1 MTQQTGRKSRLG
13 QAGVTTSSVLLNVV
27 FIWGAHILEDLQILP
42 RREAYLV
49 SLLIAGV
56 LLLVIPSKDP
66 IAARPMIFNLIAVV
80 AGYGI
85 LEKLYPWLVQLTNP
99 RLAIVIS
106 IVLTLS
112 VALVLQAFFRPRA
125 RLRPASD

>member
-1 MTQQTGRKSRLG
+1 MG
-13 QAGVTTSSVLLNVV
+13 QAGVTTRGFLVNAV
-27 FIWGAHILEDLQILP
+27 FIGGTHILEDLWNVP

-49 SLLIAGV
+49 SLLILGI
-56 LLLVIPSKDP
+56 LLLMIPSKNP
-66 IAARPMIFNLIAVV
+66 FGARPMIFNLIAVV

-85 LEKLYPWLVQLTNP
+85 LVKLYPWLVQLTNP

-125 RLRPASD
+125 RSRPASD

>member
-1 MTQQTGRKSRLG
+1 MG
-13 QAGVTTSSVLLNVV
+13 QAGVTTSSGLLNVV

-66 IAARPMIFNLIAVV
+66 IAARPMIFNLIVVV

-106 IVLTLS
+106 IVLMLS
-112 VALVLQAFFRPRA
+112 VALVLQAFFRPRV
-125 RLRPASD
+125 RSRQTSD